1 MNSAQSVTASFTPP
15 PQLINLTFN
24 PGTTVTGMA
33 TYDCPSNPNPT
44 PTNPCTDPN
53 AHALALSIPQVL
65 QSITLTVQASEL
77 PPSMGNGICPNGD
90 TPTQD
95 FDCRFVTFFTYQTNA
110 NGDKVVPLCY
120 PYANGNCVH
129 YQVYSG
135 TPGVEPNP
143 SNYVGPIDWEVS
155 WNNDTFVPPAPYA
168 GSIPQLY
175 DDPDYAVTPTSP
187 YGTNCATP
195 MLVNGSPTN
204 PPIYCQFE
212 FNITTAYLPNK
223 KVDAGITGRTKQ
235 FNDVTVAFP
244 PANVGN
250 LTITDA
256 PLATP
261 VTAGS
266 AIGYTITVTN
276 SAGGAV
282 TGAVLTDTLPAGT
295 NVNWSISPAYSGPG
309 TCAITGAIGSQVLS
323 CSFGTITA
331 SQTFAI
337 GLLSASSSIGTYTDT
352 ATTVV
357 GTQQILSIATL
368 TVQGITA
375 TFSNLT
381 PSQTITAG
389 VTSINLAGVIGGSTS
404 YPASGEKVSIAIGSV
419 TQQAT
424 IGANGA
430 FSTTFPT
437 AALAASTTPYTI
449 TYSYTSDGIFTSAT
463 NASTTLTVNAS
474 TASALVISPS
484 SINFGQVPLGG
495 LALNEVTL
503 KNTGKTSITISKI
516 AMSKTGVGDF
526 DDFFVLSLCPSTL
539 KAGASCVLGV
549 GYVPDRDDSIGA
561 ITSTSV
567 VITDNAAGSPQSVPL
582 QAETINPK
590 ASFSSTFLSFGS
602 QKVGT
607 TSPGKTVTITS
618 TGTSPLIL
626 NSITVTGAYSLASST
641 TCAAYTTLAPT
652 QTCTITVNF
661 HPTKSGLQAGAVNIS
676 DNTLFGQEAI
686 LLTGT
691 GSK

>member
-1 MNSAQSVTASFTPP
+1 
-15 PQLINLTFN
+15 
-24 PGTTVTGMA
+24 
-33 TYDCPSNPNPT
+33 
-44 PTNPCTDPN
+44 
-53 AHALALSIPQVL
+53 
-65 QSITLTVQASEL
+65 
-77 PPSMGNGICPNGD
+77 
-90 TPTQD
+90 
-95 FDCRFVTFFTYQTNA
+95 QTNA

-590 ASFSSTFLSFGS
+590 ASLSSTFLSFGS

-641 TCAAYTTLAPT
+641 TCAAHTTLAPT

-676 DNTLFGQEAI
+676 DNTLFAKHVI

-691 GSK
+691 GK